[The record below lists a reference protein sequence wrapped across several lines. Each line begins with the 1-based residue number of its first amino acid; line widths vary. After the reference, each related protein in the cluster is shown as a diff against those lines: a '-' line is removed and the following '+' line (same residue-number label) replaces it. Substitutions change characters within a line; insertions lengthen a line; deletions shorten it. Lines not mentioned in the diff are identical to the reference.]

1 LEAEDT
7 ELKIKHKV
15 TMAIRCQLAESGPPI
30 GTILGN
36 LGVNSIKFCQQF
48 NEVTSDLPN
57 YLVVLTVIEILE
69 NNSFNFYIKPPT
81 IGFIIS
87 LLRQARRLI
96 EDEDRY
102 LWHDCIQLSEVIKLT
117 VFKFPDYPINRALK
131 VVFGCIYS
139 SNLFVIYDNEESE
152 DYD

>member
-1 LEAEDT
+1 MD
-7 ELKIKHKV
+7 LKVKHKV
-15 TMAIRCQLAESGPPI
+15 TMAIRCQSAESGPPI

-48 NEVTSDLPN
+48 NEITSDLPN

-69 NNSFNFYIKPPT
+69 NNSFIFSIRPPT

-87 LLRQARRLI
+87 LLRLARNLLVYEGSALGYNR
-96 EDEDRY
+96 
-102 LWHDCIQLSEVIKLT
+102 IQLSDVVKLT
-117 VFKFPDYPINRALK
+117 LFKFPEYPIDKALK

-139 SNLFVIYDNEESE
+139 SYLDIIYD
-152 DYD
+152 DI

>member
-1 LEAEDT
+1 MEVDT

-15 TMAIRCQLAESGPPI
+15 TMAIRCQSAESGPPI

-48 NEVTSDLPN
+48 NEMTSDLPN

-69 NNSFNFYIKPPT
+69 NNSFVFYIKPPT
-81 IGFIIS
+81 IGYIIS
-87 LLRQARRLI
+87 LLRQARRLAI
-96 EDEDRY
+96 DEDGY
-102 LWHDCIQLSEVIKLT
+102 LWYDCIQLSDVIKLAL
-117 VFKFPDYPINRALK
+117 FKFPDYPIDRSLK

-139 SNLFVIYDNEESE
+139 SNLYVIYDNEERE
-152 DYD
+152 DYE